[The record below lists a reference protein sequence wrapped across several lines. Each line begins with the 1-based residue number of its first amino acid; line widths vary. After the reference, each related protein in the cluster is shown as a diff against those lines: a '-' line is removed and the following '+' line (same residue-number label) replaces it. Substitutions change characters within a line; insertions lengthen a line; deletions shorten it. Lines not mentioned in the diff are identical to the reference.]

1 VRWQKWHLRVGF
13 HVRDGL
19 ILHDIG
25 YEDKGKVRPIMR
37 RASLSEMAVP
47 YGDPNGGNFR
57 RNAFDT
63 GEYGV
68 GQLLDSLVL
77 GCDCLGHIHYFDVWH
92 HDWHGVPKL
101 IRQAICMHEED
112 YGILWK
118 YTDWTTGQVT
128 VKRSRRL
135 VISSI
140 ATIGNYVYGFF
151 WYFYQDGTIG
161 VEVKATGIP
170 LANAIAPGKSSVYGA
185 MVAPGVEAHA
195 HQHVFSFRFD
205 MAVDGGKNSVSEVNF
220 RALPVGPGNPHGNAI
235 GISETPLRTEAEAQR
250 DMDFASARYWKV
262 LNPSSRNG
270 LGEPVAYKLVP
281 GVNAP
286 LMLDPHAPVA
296 LRAGFMSRH
305 FWATQYAD
313 GELYAAGLFPTST
326 LAATACRIG

>member
-1 VRWQKWHLRVGF
+1 
-13 HVRDGL
+13 
-19 ILHDIG
+19 
-25 YEDKGKVRPIMR
+25 
-37 RASLSEMAVP
+37 
-47 YGDPNGGNFR
+47 
-57 RNAFDT
+57 
-63 GEYGV
+63 
-68 GQLLDSLVL
+68 
-77 GCDCLGHIHYFDVWH
+77 
-92 HDWHGVPKL
+92 
-101 IRQAICMHEED
+101 
-112 YGILWK
+112 
-118 YTDWTTGQVT
+118 
-128 VKRSRRL
+128 
-135 VISSI
+135 
-140 ATIGNYVYGFF
+140 
-151 WYFYQDGTIG
+151 
-161 VEVKATGIP
+161 
-170 LANAIAPGKSSVYGA
+170 